1 MSGRMKKSSFLEGT
15 MIATLSIILVKF
27 LGMLYVIPFYATVGV
42 LGSALYAYAYNIY
55 IIFLDISSAGLP
67 TAISKIINEY
77 NTLGKM
83 DAKMRAYSIGKK
95 LISLVSIAV
104 FIILFIFAKQI
115 AILIIGNITG
125 GNTIDD
131 VAFVIRCVS
140 FAILVVPYMA
150 VTKGFLQGHKIINV
164 SSISQII
171 EQVVRIS
178 MILIGSYL
186 GVKVLHLSMRNTIGI
201 AVFSAFVA
209 GISAICYIFAVMYKN
224 KEALGFNKEY
234 KKDDVTNK
242 EIIKKIFSYAIPF
255 IIIDI
260 AVSIY
265 NFVDMVLIMHTLNY
279 LKLDATTIE
288 FSATAISTWSAKI
301 GMIVNSVA
309 MGMSVSLIP
318 TIVSAYTLKKYK
330 EVNEKLNQALQ
341 LILISSVPMVVGI
354 SLLSEQ
360 IWTVFYGYNLN
371 GSIILAC
378 HIFTSLFFNVYVV
391 TSSTLQS
398 LNKFKAVYISTL
410 TGFIANALLDV
421 PLMILFDLLGLRP
434 YLGAILATC
443 IGYSLSVFIAL
454 KILKKNNDISYK
466 STYKVAFK
474 ILLSTLAMIISV
486 LLVKIILPL
495 NTHNKLMCI
504 LYICL
509 ITLIGAIVYCFTGV
523 KTGLIKDVFKE
534 DYLNKVKKKLTL
546 KR

>member
-1 MSGRMKKSSFLEGT
+1 MKKSSFLEGT

-83 DAKMRAYSIGKK
+83 DAKMRAYNIGKK
-95 LISLVSIAV
+95 IITLVSVAV
-104 FIILFIFAKQI
+104 FIILFVFAKPI
-115 AILIIGNITG
+115 ATLIIGDITG
-125 GNTIDD
+125 GNTIED

-140 FAILVVPYMA
+140 FAILVVPYMS

-171 EQVVRIS
+171 EQVIRIS
-178 MILIGSYL
+178 IILIGSYL
-186 GVKVLHLSMRNTIGI
+186 GVKVFHLSMRNTIGI

-209 GISAICYIFAVMYKN
+209 GLCAISYIFVVMRKH
-224 KEALGFNKEY
+224 KEELGFTKEY
-234 KKDDVTNK
+234 KKDNVTNK
-242 EIIKKIFSYAIPF
+242 EIIKKIFAYAIPF

-265 NFVDMVLIMHTLNY
+265 NFIDMVLIMHTLNY
-279 LKLDATTIE
+279 LNLDATTIE

-318 TIVSAYTLKKYK
+318 TIVSAYTLKKWN
-330 EVNEKLNQALQ
+330 EVNDKLNQALQ

-354 SLLSEQ
+354 SLLSKP
-360 IWTVFYGYNLN
+360 IWSIFYGYNIN
-371 GSIILAC
+371 GAIILSW
-378 HIFTSLFFNVYVV
+378 HIFTSLFFNIYVV

-398 LNKFKAVYISTL
+398 LNKFKAVYLSTL
-410 TGFIANALLDV
+410 SGFLANALLDV
-421 PLMILFDLLGLRP
+421 PLMLLFNALGLRP

-454 KILKKNNDISYK
+454 KILKKNSHISYK
-466 STYKVAFK
+466 STYKVLFK
-474 ILLSTLAMIISV
+474 ILLSTIVMIGAV
-486 LLVKIILPL
+486 LIVKNIVPL
-495 NTHNKLMCI
+495 NQNSKLMCI

-509 ITLIGAIVYCFTGV
+509 VTVVGAFAYAFTGV

-534 DYLNKVKKKLTL
+534 DYLNKIKKKLTF
-546 KR
+546 KK

>member
-1 MSGRMKKSSFLEGT
+1 MKKSSFLEGT

-83 DAKMRAYSIGKK
+83 DAKMRAYNIGKK
-95 LISLVSIAV
+95 IITLVSVAV
-104 FIILFIFAKQI
+104 FIVLFVFAKPI
-115 AILIIGNITG
+115 ATLIIGDITG
-125 GNTIDD
+125 GNTIED

-140 FAILVVPYMA
+140 FAILVVPYMS

-171 EQVVRIS
+171 EQVIRIS
-178 MILIGSYL
+178 IILIGSYL
-186 GVKVLHLSMRNTIGI
+186 GVKVFHLSMRNTIGI

-209 GISAICYIFAVMYKN
+209 GLCAISYIFVVMRKH
-224 KEALGFNKEY
+224 KEELGFTKEY
-234 KKDDVTNK
+234 KKDNVTNK
-242 EIIKKIFSYAIPF
+242 EIIKKIFAYAIPF

-265 NFVDMVLIMHTLNY
+265 NFIDMVLIMHTLNY
-279 LKLDATTIE
+279 LNLDATTIE

-318 TIVSAYTLKKYK
+318 TIVSAYTLKKWN
-330 EVNEKLNQALQ
+330 EVNDKLNQALQ

-354 SLLSEQ
+354 SLLSKP
-360 IWTVFYGYNLN
+360 IWSIFYGYNNN
-371 GSIILAC
+371 GAIILSW
-378 HIFTSLFFNVYVV
+378 HIFTSLFFNIYVV

-398 LNKFKAVYISTL
+398 LNKFKAVYLSTL
-410 TGFIANALLDV
+410 SGFLTNALLDV
-421 PLMILFDLLGLRP
+421 PLMLIFNALGLRP

-454 KILKKNNDISYK
+454 KILKKNSHISYK
-466 STYKVAFK
+466 STYKVLFK
-474 ILLSTLAMIISV
+474 ILLSTIVMIGAV
-486 LLVKIILPL
+486 LIVKSIVPL
-495 NTHNKLMCI
+495 NSNSKLMCI

-509 ITLIGAIVYCFTGV
+509 VTVVGAFAYAFTGV

-534 DYLNKVKKKLTL
+534 DYLNKIKKKLTF
-546 KR
+546 KK

>member
-1 MSGRMKKSSFLEGT
+1 MKKSSFLEGT

-83 DAKMRAYSIGKK
+83 DAKMRAYNIGKK
-95 LISLVSIAV
+95 IITLVSVAV
-104 FIILFIFAKQI
+104 FIILFVFAKPI
-115 AILIIGNITG
+115 ATLIIGDITG
-125 GNTIDD
+125 GNTIED

-140 FAILVVPYMA
+140 FAILVVPYMS

-171 EQVVRIS
+171 EQVIRIS
-178 MILIGSYL
+178 IILIGSYL
-186 GVKVLHLSMRNTIGI
+186 GVKVFHLSMRNTIGI

-209 GISAICYIFAVMYKN
+209 GLCAISYIFVVMRKH
-224 KEALGFNKEY
+224 KEELGFTKEY
-234 KKDDVTNK
+234 KKDNVTNK
-242 EIIKKIFSYAIPF
+242 EIIKKIFAYAIPF

-265 NFVDMVLIMHTLNY
+265 NFIDMVLIMHTLNY
-279 LKLDATTIE
+279 LNLDATTIE

-318 TIVSAYTLKKYK
+318 TIVSAYTLKKWN
-330 EVNEKLNQALQ
+330 EVNDKLNQALQ

-354 SLLSEQ
+354 SLLSKP
-360 IWTVFYGYNLN
+360 IWSIFYGYNIN
-371 GSIILAC
+371 GAIILSW
-378 HIFTSLFFNVYVV
+378 HIFTSLFFNIYVV

-398 LNKFKAVYISTL
+398 LNKFKAVYLSTL
-410 TGFIANALLDV
+410 SGFLANALLDV
-421 PLMILFDLLGLRP
+421 PLMLLFNALGLRP

-454 KILKKNNDISYK
+454 KILKKNSHISYK
-466 STYKVAFK
+466 STYKVLFK
-474 ILLSTLAMIISV
+474 ILLSTVVMIGAV
-486 LLVKIILPL
+486 LIVKSIVPL
-495 NTHNKLMCI
+495 NPNSKLMCI

-509 ITLIGAIVYCFTGV
+509 VTVVGAFAYAFTGV

-534 DYLNKVKKKLTL
+534 DYLNKIKKKLTF
-546 KR
+546 KK

>member
-1 MSGRMKKSSFLEGT
+1 MKKSSFLEGT

-83 DAKMRAYSIGKK
+83 DAKMRAYNIGKK
-95 LISLVSIAV
+95 IITLVSVAV
-104 FIILFIFAKQI
+104 FIILFVFAKPI
-115 AILIIGNITG
+115 ATLIIGDITG
-125 GNTIDD
+125 GNTIED

-140 FAILVVPYMA
+140 FAILVVPYMS

-171 EQVVRIS
+171 EQVIRIS
-178 MILIGSYL
+178 IILIGSYL
-186 GVKVLHLSMRNTIGI
+186 GVKVFHLSMRNTIGI

-209 GISAICYIFAVMYKN
+209 GLCAISYIFVVMRKH
-224 KEALGFNKEY
+224 KEELGFTKEY
-234 KKDDVTNK
+234 KKDNVTNK
-242 EIIKKIFSYAIPF
+242 EIIKKIFAYAIPF

-265 NFVDMVLIMHTLNY
+265 NFIDMVLIMHTLNY
-279 LKLDATTIE
+279 LNLDATTIE

-318 TIVSAYTLKKYK
+318 TIVSAYTLKKWN
-330 EVNEKLNQALQ
+330 EVNDKLNQALQ

-354 SLLSEQ
+354 SLLSKP
-360 IWTVFYGYNLN
+360 IWSIFYGYNNN
-371 GSIILAC
+371 GAIILSW
-378 HIFTSLFFNVYVV
+378 HIFTSLFFNIYVV

-398 LNKFKAVYISTL
+398 LNKFKAVYFSTL
-410 TGFIANALLDV
+410 SGFLTNALLDV
-421 PLMILFDLLGLRP
+421 PLMLLFNALGLRP

-454 KILKKNNDISYK
+454 KILKKNSHISYK
-466 STYKVAFK
+466 STYKVLFK
-474 ILLSTLAMIISV
+474 ILLSTIVMIGAV
-486 LLVKIILPL
+486 LIVKNIVPL
-495 NTHNKLMCI
+495 NPNSKLMCI

-509 ITLIGAIVYCFTGV
+509 VTVVGAFAYAFTGV

-534 DYLNKVKKKLTL
+534 DYLNKIKKKLTF
-546 KR
+546 KK

>member
-1 MSGRMKKSSFLEGT
+1 MKKSSFLEGT
-15 MIATLSIILVKF
+15 FIATLSIILVKF

-77 NTLGKM
+77 NTLGQM

-95 LISLVSIAV
+95 LITTVSVAI
-104 FIILFIFAKQI
+104 FIILFIFAKPI
-115 AILIIGNITG
+115 AALIIGKITG
-125 GNTIDD
+125 GNTISD

-140 FAILVVPYMA
+140 FAILVVPYMSVA
-150 VTKGFLQGHKIINV
+150 KGYLQGHKIINV

-178 MILIGSYL
+178 IILIGSYL

-209 GISAICYIFAVMYKN
+209 GLSAICYIMHVMHKHRS
-224 KEALGFNKEY
+224 ELGFDKQYE
-234 KKDDVTNK
+234 KDNVTNK
-242 EIIKKIFSYAIPF
+242 EIVKKIISYAVPF

-265 NFVDMVLIMHTLNY
+265 NFIDMVLIMHTLEY

-318 TIVSAYTLKKYK
+318 TIVSAFALKKWN
-330 EVNEKLNQALQ
+330 EVNDKLNQALQ
-341 LILISSVPMVVGI
+341 LILVSSVPMVVGI
-354 SLLSEQ
+354 SLLAKP
-360 IWTVFYGYNLN
+360 IWTAFYGYSLN

-378 HIFTSLFFNVYVV
+378 HIFTSLFFNIYVI

-398 LNKFKAVYISTL
+398 LNKFKAVYVSTL
-410 TGFIANALLDV
+410 TGFAINAFLDV
-421 PLMILFDLLGLRP
+421 PLILLFNLIGLRP
-434 YLGAILATC
+434 YLGAVLATC
-443 IGYSLSVFIAL
+443 IGYFLSVFIAL
-454 KILKKNNDISYK
+454 KIFKGQHKLSYDKTFKVLGKILVSTTCMIIVVLLLKKLIVIDFARRLSCIIYIIILSISGGIAY
-466 STYKVAFK
+466 
-474 ILLSTLAMIISV
+474 TLASHKIG
-486 LLVKIILPL
+486 LL
-495 NTHNKLMCI
+495 T
-504 LYICL
+504 
-509 ITLIGAIVYCFTGV
+509 
-523 KTGLIKDVFKE
+523 DVFG
-534 DYLNKVKKKLTL
+534 DNYLSRFKKKLI

>member
-1 MSGRMKKSSFLEGT
+1 MKKSSFLEGT

-83 DAKMRAYSIGKK
+83 DAKMRAYNIGKK
-95 LISLVSIAV
+95 IISLVSVAV
-104 FIILFIFAKQI
+104 FIILFIFAKPI
-115 AILIIGNITG
+115 ATLIIGDITG
-125 GNTIDD
+125 GNTIED

-140 FAILVVPYMA
+140 FAILVVPYMS

-178 MILIGSYL
+178 IILIGSYL
-186 GVKVLHLSMRNTIGI
+186 GVKVFHLSMRNTIGI

-209 GISAICYIFAVMYKN
+209 GLCAISYIFVVMRKH
-224 KEALGFNKEY
+224 KEELGFTKEY
-234 KKDDVTNK
+234 KKDNVTNK
-242 EIIKKIFSYAIPF
+242 EIVKKIFAYAIPF

-265 NFVDMVLIMHTLNY
+265 NFIDMVLIMHTLNY
-279 LKLDATTIE
+279 LNLDATTIE

-318 TIVSAYTLKKYK
+318 TIVSAYTLKKWN
-330 EVNEKLNQALQ
+330 EVNDKLNQALQ

-354 SLLSEQ
+354 SLLSKP
-360 IWTVFYGYNLN
+360 IWSIFYGYNIN
-371 GSIILAC
+371 GAIILSC
-378 HIFTSLFFNVYVV
+378 HIFTSLFFNIYVV

-398 LNKFKAVYISTL
+398 LNKFKAVYLSTL
-410 TGFIANALLDV
+410 SGFLTNALLDV
-421 PLMILFDLLGLRP
+421 PLMLLFNALGLRP

-454 KILKKNNDISYK
+454 KILKKNSHISYK
-466 STYKVAFK
+466 STYKVLFK
-474 ILLSTLAMIISV
+474 ILLSTIVMIGAV
-486 LLVKIILPL
+486 LIVKSIVPL
-495 NTHNKLMCI
+495 NPNSKLMCI

-509 ITLIGAIVYCFTGV
+509 VTVVGAFAYAFTGV

-534 DYLNKVKKKLTL
+534 DYLNKIKKKLTF
-546 KR
+546 KK

>member
-1 MSGRMKKSSFLEGT
+1 MKKSSFLEGT

-83 DAKMRAYSIGKK
+83 DAKMRAYNIGKK
-95 LISLVSIAV
+95 IITLVSVAV
-104 FIILFIFAKQI
+104 FIILFVFAKPI
-115 AILIIGNITG
+115 ATLIIGDITG
-125 GNTIDD
+125 GNTIED

-140 FAILVVPYMA
+140 FAILVVPYMS

-178 MILIGSYL
+178 IILIGSYL
-186 GVKVLHLSMRNTIGI
+186 GVKVFHLSMRNTIGI

-209 GISAICYIFAVMYKN
+209 GLCAISYIFVVMRKH
-224 KEALGFNKEY
+224 KEELGFTKEY
-234 KKDDVTNK
+234 KKDNVTNK
-242 EIIKKIFSYAIPF
+242 EIIKKIFAYAIPF

-265 NFVDMVLIMHTLNY
+265 NFIDMVLIMHTLNY
-279 LKLDATTIE
+279 LNLDATTIE

-318 TIVSAYTLKKYK
+318 TIVSAYTLKKWN
-330 EVNEKLNQALQ
+330 EVNDKLNQALQ

-354 SLLSEQ
+354 SLLSKP
-360 IWTVFYGYNLN
+360 IWSIFYGYNNN
-371 GSIILAC
+371 GAIILSW
-378 HIFTSLFFNVYVV
+378 HIFTSLFFNIYVV

-398 LNKFKAVYISTL
+398 LNKFKAVYLSTL
-410 TGFIANALLDV
+410 SGFLTNALLDV
-421 PLMILFDLLGLRP
+421 PLMLIFNALGLRP

-454 KILKKNNDISYK
+454 KILKKNSHISYK
-466 STYKVAFK
+466 STYKVLFK
-474 ILLSTLAMIISV
+474 ILLSTIVMIGAV
-486 LLVKIILPL
+486 LIVKNIVPL
-495 NTHNKLMCI
+495 NSNSKLMCI

-509 ITLIGAIVYCFTGV
+509 VTVVGAFAYAFTGV

-534 DYLNKVKKKLTL
+534 DYLNKIKKKLTF
-546 KR
+546 KK

>member
-1 MSGRMKKSSFLEGT
+1 MKKSSFLEGT

-83 DAKMRAYSIGKK
+83 DAKMRAYNIGKK
-95 LISLVSIAV
+95 IITLVSVAV
-104 FIILFIFAKQI
+104 FIILFVFAKPI
-115 AILIIGNITG
+115 ATLIIGDITG
-125 GNTIDD
+125 GNTIED

-140 FAILVVPYMA
+140 FAILVVPYMS

-171 EQVVRIS
+171 EQVIRIS
-178 MILIGSYL
+178 IILIGSYL
-186 GVKVLHLSMRNTIGI
+186 GVKVFHLSMRNTIGI

-209 GISAICYIFAVMYKN
+209 GLCAISYIFVVMRKH
-224 KEALGFNKEY
+224 KEELGFTKEY
-234 KKDDVTNK
+234 KKDNVTNK
-242 EIIKKIFSYAIPF
+242 EIIKKIFAYAIPF

-265 NFVDMVLIMHTLNY
+265 NFIDMVLIMHTLNY
-279 LKLDATTIE
+279 LNLDATTIE

-318 TIVSAYTLKKYK
+318 TIVSAYTLKKWN
-330 EVNEKLNQALQ
+330 EVNDKLNQALQ

-354 SLLSEQ
+354 SLLSKP
-360 IWTVFYGYNLN
+360 IWSIFYGYNIN
-371 GSIILAC
+371 GAIILSW
-378 HIFTSLFFNVYVV
+378 HIFTSLFFNIYVV

-398 LNKFKAVYISTL
+398 LNKFKAVYLSTL
-410 TGFIANALLDV
+410 SGFLTNALLDV
-421 PLMILFDLLGLRP
+421 PLMLLFNALGLRP

-454 KILKKNNDISYK
+454 KILKKNSHISYK
-466 STYKVAFK
+466 STYKVLFK
-474 ILLSTLAMIISV
+474 ILLSTIVMIGAV
-486 LLVKIILPL
+486 LIVKNIVPL
-495 NTHNKLMCI
+495 NPNSKLMCI

-509 ITLIGAIVYCFTGV
+509 VTVVGAFAYAFTGV

-534 DYLNKVKKKLTL
+534 DYLNKIKKKLTF
-546 KR
+546 KK

>member
-1 MSGRMKKSSFLEGT
+1 MKKSSFLEGT

-83 DAKMRAYSIGKK
+83 DAKMRAYNIGKK
-95 LISLVSIAV
+95 IITLISVAV
-104 FIILFIFAKQI
+104 FIILFIFAKPI
-115 AILIIGNITG
+115 ATLIIGDITG
-125 GNTIDD
+125 GNTIED

-140 FAILVVPYMA
+140 FAILVVPYMS

-171 EQVVRIS
+171 EQVIRIS
-178 MILIGSYL
+178 IILIGSYL
-186 GVKVLHLSMRNTIGI
+186 GVKVFHLSMRNTIGI

-209 GISAICYIFAVMYKN
+209 GLCAISYIFVVMRKH
-224 KEALGFNKEY
+224 KEELGFNKEY
-234 KKDDVTNK
+234 KKDNVTNK
-242 EIIKKIFSYAIPF
+242 EIIKKIFAYAIPF

-265 NFVDMVLIMHTLNY
+265 NFIDMVLIMHTLNY
-279 LKLDATTIE
+279 LNLDATTIE

-318 TIVSAYTLKKYK
+318 TIVSAYTLKKWN
-330 EVNEKLNQALQ
+330 EVNDKLNQALQ
-341 LILISSVPMVVGI
+341 LILISSIPMVVGI
-354 SLLSEQ
+354 SLLSKP
-360 IWTVFYGYNLN
+360 IWSIFYGYNIN
-371 GSIILAC
+371 GAIILSC
-378 HIFTSLFFNVYVV
+378 HIFTSLFFNIYVV

-398 LNKFKAVYISTL
+398 LNKFKAVYLSALSGFL
-410 TGFIANALLDV
+410 TNALLDV
-421 PLMILFDLLGLRP
+421 PLMLLFNVLGLRP

-454 KILKKNNDISYK
+454 KILKRNSNISYK
-466 STYKVAFK
+466 STYKVLVK
-474 ILLSTLAMIISV
+474 ILLSTLVMIGAV
-486 LLVKIILPL
+486 LIVKSIVPL
-495 NTHNKLMCI
+495 NPNSKLMCI

-509 ITLIGAIVYCFTGV
+509 ITFVGAFAYAFTGV

-534 DYLNKVKKKLTL
+534 DYLNKIKKKLTFL
-546 KR
+546 K

>member
-1 MSGRMKKSSFLEGT
+1 MKKSSFLEGT

-83 DAKMRAYSIGKK
+83 DAKMRAYNIGKK
-95 LISLVSIAV
+95 IITLVSVAV
-104 FIILFIFAKQI
+104 FIVLFVFAKPI
-115 AILIIGNITG
+115 ATLIIGDITG
-125 GNTIDD
+125 GNTIED

-140 FAILVVPYMA
+140 FAILVVPYMS

-171 EQVVRIS
+171 EQVIRIS
-178 MILIGSYL
+178 IILIGSYL
-186 GVKVLHLSMRNTIGI
+186 GVKVFHLSMRNTIGI

-209 GISAICYIFAVMYKN
+209 GLCAISYIFVVMRKH
-224 KEALGFNKEY
+224 KEELGFTKEY
-234 KKDDVTNK
+234 KKDNVTNK
-242 EIIKKIFSYAIPF
+242 EIIKKIFAYAIPF

-265 NFVDMVLIMHTLNY
+265 NFIDMVLIMHTLNY
-279 LKLDATTIE
+279 LNLDATTIE

-318 TIVSAYTLKKYK
+318 TIVSAYTLKKWN
-330 EVNEKLNQALQ
+330 EVNNKLNQALQ

-354 SLLSEQ
+354 SLLSKP
-360 IWTVFYGYNLN
+360 IWSIFYGYNIN
-371 GSIILAC
+371 GAIILSW
-378 HIFTSLFFNVYVV
+378 HIFTSLFFNIYVV

-398 LNKFKAVYISTL
+398 LNKFKAVYLSTL
-410 TGFIANALLDV
+410 SGFLTNALLDV
-421 PLMILFDLLGLRP
+421 PLMLIFNALGLRP

-454 KILKKNNDISYK
+454 KILKKNSHISYK
-466 STYKVAFK
+466 STYKVLFK
-474 ILLSTLAMIISV
+474 ILLSTIVMIGAV
-486 LLVKIILPL
+486 LIVKSILPL
-495 NTHNKLMCI
+495 NANSKLMCI

-509 ITLIGAIVYCFTGV
+509 VTVVGAVAYAFTGV

-534 DYLNKVKKKLTL
+534 DYLNKIKKKLTF
-546 KR
+546 KK

>member
-1 MSGRMKKSSFLEGT
+1 MKKSSFLEGT

-83 DAKMRAYSIGKK
+83 DAKMRAYNIGKK
-95 LISLVSIAV
+95 IITLVSVAV
-104 FIILFIFAKQI
+104 FIILFVFAKPI
-115 AILIIGNITG
+115 ATLIIGDITG
-125 GNTIDD
+125 GNTIED

-140 FAILVVPYMA
+140 FAILVVPYMS

-171 EQVVRIS
+171 EQVIRIS
-178 MILIGSYL
+178 IILIGSYL
-186 GVKVLHLSMRNTIGI
+186 GVKVFHLSMRNTIGI

-209 GISAICYIFAVMYKN
+209 GLCAISYIFVVMRKH
-224 KEALGFNKEY
+224 KEELGFTKEY
-234 KKDDVTNK
+234 KKDNVTNK
-242 EIIKKIFSYAIPF
+242 EIIKKIFAYAIPF

-265 NFVDMVLIMHTLNY
+265 NFIDMVLIMHTLNY
-279 LKLDATTIE
+279 LNLDATTIE

-318 TIVSAYTLKKYK
+318 TIVSAYTLKKWN
-330 EVNEKLNQALQ
+330 EVNDKLNQALQ

-354 SLLSEQ
+354 SLLSKP
-360 IWTVFYGYNLN
+360 IWSIFYGYNIN
-371 GSIILAC
+371 GAIILSW
-378 HIFTSLFFNVYVV
+378 HIFTSLFFNIYVV

-398 LNKFKAVYISTL
+398 LNKFKAVYLSTL
-410 TGFIANALLDV
+410 SGFLANALLDV
-421 PLMILFDLLGLRP
+421 PLMLLFNALGLRP

-454 KILKKNNDISYK
+454 KILKKNSHISYK
-466 STYKVAFK
+466 STYKVLFK
-474 ILLSTLAMIISV
+474 ILLSTIVMIGAV
-486 LLVKIILPL
+486 LIVKNIVPL
-495 NTHNKLMCI
+495 NPNSKLMCI

-509 ITLIGAIVYCFTGV
+509 VTVVGAFAYAFTGV

-534 DYLNKVKKKLTL
+534 DYLNKIKKKLTF
-546 KR
+546 KK

>member
-1 MSGRMKKSSFLEGT
+1 MKKSSFLEGT

-83 DAKMRAYSIGKK
+83 DAKMRAYNIGKK
-95 LISLVSIAV
+95 IITLVSVAV
-104 FIILFIFAKQI
+104 FIILFIFAKPI
-115 AILIIGNITG
+115 ATLIIGDITG
-125 GNTIDD
+125 GNTIED

-140 FAILVVPYMA
+140 FAILVVPYMS

-178 MILIGSYL
+178 IILIGSYL
-186 GVKVLHLSMRNTIGI
+186 GVKVFHLSMRNTIGI

-209 GISAICYIFAVMYKN
+209 GLCAISYIFVVMRKH
-224 KEALGFNKEY
+224 KEELGFTKEY
-234 KKDDVTNK
+234 KKDNVTNK
-242 EIIKKIFSYAIPF
+242 EIVKKIFAYAIPF

-265 NFVDMVLIMHTLNY
+265 NFIDMVLIMHTLNY
-279 LKLDATTIE
+279 LNLDATTIE

-318 TIVSAYTLKKYK
+318 TIVSAYTLKKWN
-330 EVNEKLNQALQ
+330 EVNDKLNQALQ

-354 SLLSEQ
+354 SLLSKP
-360 IWTVFYGYNLN
+360 IWSIFYGYNIN
-371 GSIILAC
+371 GAIILSC
-378 HIFTSLFFNVYVV
+378 HIFTSLFFNIYVV

-398 LNKFKAVYISTL
+398 LNKFKAVYLSTL
-410 TGFIANALLDV
+410 SGFLTNALLDV
-421 PLMILFDLLGLRP
+421 PLMLLFNALGLRP

-454 KILKKNNDISYK
+454 KILKKNSHISYK
-466 STYKVAFK
+466 STYKVLFK
-474 ILLSTLAMIISV
+474 ILLSTIVMIGAV
-486 LLVKIILPL
+486 LIVKSIVPL
-495 NTHNKLMCI
+495 NPNSKLMCI

-509 ITLIGAIVYCFTGV
+509 VTVVGAFAYAFTGV

-534 DYLNKVKKKLTL
+534 DYLNKIKKKLTF
-546 KR
+546 KK

>member
-1 MSGRMKKSSFLEGT
+1 MKKSSFLEGT

-83 DAKMRAYSIGKK
+83 DAKMRAYNIGKK
-95 LISLVSIAV
+95 IITLVSVAV
-104 FIILFIFAKQI
+104 FIILFVFAKPI
-115 AILIIGNITG
+115 ATLIIGDITG
-125 GNTIDD
+125 GNTIED

-140 FAILVVPYMA
+140 FAILVVPYMS

-171 EQVVRIS
+171 EQVIRIS
-178 MILIGSYL
+178 IILIGSYL
-186 GVKVLHLSMRNTIGI
+186 GVKVFHLSMRNTIGI

-209 GISAICYIFAVMYKN
+209 GLCAISYIFVVMRKH
-224 KEALGFNKEY
+224 KEELGFTKEY
-234 KKDDVTNK
+234 KKDNVTNK
-242 EIIKKIFSYAIPF
+242 EIIKKIFAYAIPF

-265 NFVDMVLIMHTLNY
+265 NFIDMVLIMHTLNY
-279 LKLDATTIE
+279 LNLDATTIE

-318 TIVSAYTLKKYK
+318 TIVSAYTLKKWN
-330 EVNEKLNQALQ
+330 EVNDKLNQALQ

-354 SLLSEQ
+354 SLLSKP
-360 IWTVFYGYNLN
+360 IWSIFYGYNIN
-371 GSIILAC
+371 GAIILSW
-378 HIFTSLFFNVYVV
+378 HIFTSLFFNIYVV

-398 LNKFKAVYISTL
+398 LNKFKAVYLSTL
-410 TGFIANALLDV
+410 SGFLANALLDV
-421 PLMILFDLLGLRP
+421 PLMLLFNALGLRP

-443 IGYSLSVFIAL
+443 IGYSLSIFIAL
-454 KILKKNNDISYK
+454 KILKKNSHISYK
-466 STYKVAFK
+466 STYKVLFK
-474 ILLSTLAMIISV
+474 ILLSTIVMIGAV
-486 LLVKIILPL
+486 LIVKNIVPL
-495 NTHNKLMCI
+495 NPNSKLMCI

-509 ITLIGAIVYCFTGV
+509 VTVVGAFAYAFTGV

-534 DYLNKVKKKLTL
+534 DYLNKIKKKLTF
-546 KR
+546 KK

>member
-1 MSGRMKKSSFLEGT
+1 MKKSSFLEGT

-83 DAKMRAYSIGKK
+83 DAKMRAYNIGKK
-95 LISLVSIAV
+95 IITLVSVAV
-104 FIILFIFAKQI
+104 FIILFVFAKPI
-115 AILIIGNITG
+115 ATLIIGDITG
-125 GNTIDD
+125 GNTIED
-131 VAFVIRCVS
+131 VTFVIRCVS
-140 FAILVVPYMA
+140 FAILVVPYMS

-171 EQVVRIS
+171 EQVIRIS
-178 MILIGSYL
+178 IILIGSYL
-186 GVKVLHLSMRNTIGI
+186 GVKVFHLSMRNTIGI

-209 GISAICYIFAVMYKN
+209 GLCAISYIFVVMRKH
-224 KEALGFNKEY
+224 KEELGFTKEY
-234 KKDDVTNK
+234 KKDNVTNK
-242 EIIKKIFSYAIPF
+242 EIIKKIFAYAIPF

-265 NFVDMVLIMHTLNY
+265 NFIDMVLIMHTLNY
-279 LKLDATTIE
+279 LNLDATTIE

-318 TIVSAYTLKKYK
+318 TIVSAYTLKKWN
-330 EVNEKLNQALQ
+330 EVNDKLNQALQ

-354 SLLSEQ
+354 SLLSKP
-360 IWTVFYGYNLN
+360 IWSIFYGYNIN
-371 GSIILAC
+371 GAIILSW
-378 HIFTSLFFNVYVV
+378 HIFTSLFFNIYVV

-398 LNKFKAVYISTL
+398 LNKFKAVYLSTL
-410 TGFIANALLDV
+410 SGFLTNALLDV
-421 PLMILFDLLGLRP
+421 PLMLLFNALGLRP

-454 KILKKNNDISYK
+454 KILKKNSHISYK
-466 STYKVAFK
+466 STYKVLFK
-474 ILLSTLAMIISV
+474 ILLSTIVMIGAV
-486 LLVKIILPL
+486 LIVKNIVPL
-495 NTHNKLMCI
+495 NQNSKLMCI

-509 ITLIGAIVYCFTGV
+509 LTVVGAFAYAFTGV

-534 DYLNKVKKKLTL
+534 DYLNKIKKKLTF
-546 KR
+546 KK